1 MQGAIVRGD
10 LNSITVAVQNRGENT
25 KTKKI
30 VKKKKNTRVYQAVNK
45 KLKDINKIEM
55 KRIKYLFFSGQQRT
69 IIH

>member
-25 KTKKI
+25 KTKNREEE
-30 VKKKKNTRVYQAVNK
+30 KKNTRVYQAVNK